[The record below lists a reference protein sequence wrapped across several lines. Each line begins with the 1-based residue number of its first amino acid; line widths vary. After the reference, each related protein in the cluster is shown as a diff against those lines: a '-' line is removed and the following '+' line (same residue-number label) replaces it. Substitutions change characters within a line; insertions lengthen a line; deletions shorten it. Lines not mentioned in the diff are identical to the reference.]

1 MKEPM
6 NQHKKPL
13 IFYYVIAM
21 LVVLLLNTLLFPLMT
36 YSRYEEVDYRTFMTM
51 LEEGKISAVEVQDK
65 EIYFTPADVTDKSVY
80 VTGRM
85 EDPDLVNRLYASNV
99 EQFTEIAPEERS
111 SCGSGWEPSSSL
123 WPSAAHLLLPQKEDD
138 RRQRHAVRFQQ
149 RQGLCGRPDRQ
160 NLCRCGG

>member
-51 LEEGKISAVEVQDK
+51 LEEGKIS
-65 EIYFTPADVTDKSVY
+65 
-80 VTGRM
+80 R
-85 EDPDLVNRLYASNV
+85 
-99 EQFTEIAPEERS
+99 
-111 SCGSGWEPSSSL
+111 
-123 WPSAAHLLLPQKEDD
+123 
-138 RRQRHAVRFQQ
+138 
-149 RQGLCGRPDRQ
+149 
-160 NLCRCGG
+160 

>member
-80 VTGRM
+80 VIRPHGGPRPGESADTPPTWSSSLKSPPRS
-85 EDPDLVNRLYASNV
+85 A
-99 EQFTEIAPEERS
+99 AP
-111 SCGSGWEPSSSL
+111 CGSGWEPSSSL
-123 WPSAAHLLLPQKEDD
+123 WPSASSSPSFSK
-138 RRQRHAVRFQQ
+138 RR
-149 RQGLCGRPDRQ
+149 
-160 NLCRCGG
+160 